1 MNITL
6 RADEQA
12 AYMTLP
18 TTAEAASVRS
28 AIPGASWDGTARR
41 WVIPVTRRS
50 CMRLREFVTGHSV
63 DIDANTV
70 RILATAADSTPSP
83 DITVEKDRICIRFE
97 FHKSYQDFVQSLSA
111 SKRTDG
117 TWTLPLSSA
126 ADMVSRLNSM
136 GLDLIVA
143 PEVKELVRPQPFKAF
158 TGSLYSLND
167 VPVKELQY
175 VIEKKAPSKKVKS
188 LAERLESL
196 GINSALDALMCFPL
210 RYLDR
215 TSPTGVLNLVEGEE
229 GVVLGTIAVVNADPR
244 RQLLK
249 IVVEDDDKHRVTVPL
264 FRQMWLAK
272 RYHVGQRVIVSGK
285 YNPWKPSSD
294 RIVPQITDGRI
305 DPMDLTTGQTPIIP
319 IYPQSPT
326 NKVTTWDLSA
336 MTRET
341 LARIDAFGETLPENL
356 RQYRHLESLDFSLR
370 NIHYPETM
378 GARER
383 AMDRLIYEELLAL
396 QIYIQSSK
404 TEYENATGISQ
415 QRVAGGLYETF
426 LGGLP
431 YALTGAQKRVLG
443 EISQDL
449 AAEKPMHRLLQGD
462 VSSGKTTIA
471 HALMFATV
479 DSGHQGVILA
489 PTEILAEQ
497 LYSSL
502 AATAGDSMSVE
513 FLGNKTK
520 IKDRRRI
527 IAGLADGSVNVVV
540 GTHAIL
546 VDDVQFADLG
556 TVVIDE
562 QHRFGTAQ
570 RSLLRSRR
578 SDGRTPDMLVMTATP
593 IPRTASMVV
602 YGDMDLSILDE
613 LPPGRV
619 PISTQWI
626 NEDATEVLVDY
637 MNPAWEDI
645 RQNVAAGR
653 QAYVV
658 ASLVEDNDKIA
669 AASTTAAF
677 DTLSSGVLSNLRLG
691 LVHGQMPRTE
701 REETMAKFA
710 AGEIDVLVSTTV
722 IEVGVNVPNATVMV
736 VLDAG
741 RFGIAQLHQ
750 IRGRVGRASYKS
762 TCYLVGSVKTEDGRE
777 RLNALVSSTDGFY
790 LAEKDLEIRGEG
802 ALFGTRQ
809 SGVSDL
815 RLASL
820 RRDLAILEMA
830 KEDAARILSRSDE
843 FATLINQIT
852 SSYVDKEIHS

>member
-1 MNITL
+1 
-6 RADEQA
+6 
-12 AYMTLP
+12 MTLP
-18 TTAEAASVRS
+18 TPTEASTVRS
-28 AIPGASWDGTARR
+28 AIPGATWDGIHGR
-41 WVIPVTRRS
+41 WVIPVTRRA
-50 CMRLREFVTGHSV
+50 CLRLREFVTGHTV
-63 DIDANTV
+63 DIDAPTV
-70 RILATAADSTPSP
+70 KILAAAADAPATP

-97 FHKSYQDFVQSLSA
+97 FHKAYQDFAQSLNA
-111 SKRTDG
+111 SRRADG
-117 TWTLPLSSA
+117 TWTLPLSA
-126 ADMVSRLNSM
+126 APDMVSRLGSM
-136 GLDLIVA
+136 GLDLVVA
-143 PEVKELVRPQPFKAF
+143 PEVKRLTRPKPFDGF
-158 TGSLYSLND
+158 NGSLYSLNE
-167 VPVKELQY
+167 VPLDSLQY
-175 VIEKKAPSKKVKS
+175 VAEKNTANKKVKS
-188 LAERLESL
+188 LVERLDSL
-196 GINSALDALMCFPL
+196 GFNSVFDVLMCFPL

-229 GVVLGTIAVVNADPR
+229 GVVLGTIVVAEPYDAR
-244 RQLLK
+244 RKLLK
-249 IVVEDDDKHRVTVPL
+249 IIVEDDDKHRVTVPL
-264 FRQMWLAK
+264 FRQAWLAK

-285 YNPWKPSSD
+285 YNPWKPSAD
-294 RIVPQITDGRI
+294 RVVPQITDGRI
-305 DPMDLTTGQTPIIP
+305 DPLDLSAGKTPVIP

-326 NKVTTWDLSA
+326 NKVTTWDLGA

-341 LARIDAFGETLPENL
+341 LNRIDEFQETLPTAL
-356 RQYRHLESLDFSLR
+356 REYRHLEGLDFSLR
-370 NIHYPETM
+370 NIHFPETM

-396 QIYIQSSK
+396 QVYIQASK
-404 TEYENATGISQ
+404 SEYEMASGISQ
-415 QRVAGGLYETF
+415 PTVSGGLYETF
-426 LGGLP
+426 LAGLP
-431 YALTGAQKRVLG
+431 YSLTGAQTRVLR
-443 EISQDL
+443 EIADDL
-449 AAEKPMHRLLQGD
+449 AADKPMHRLLQGD

-479 DSGHQGVILA
+479 DNGHQGVILA

-502 AATAGDSMSVE
+502 ATTAGESMSVE

-520 IKDRRRI
+520 VKERRRI
-527 IAGLADGSVNVVV
+527 IAGLADGSINVVV

-546 VDDVQFADLG
+546 VDDVEFFDLG

-602 YGDMDLSILDE
+602 YGDMDLSVLDE

-619 PISTQWI
+619 PIETQWI
-626 NEDATEVLVDY
+626 DYDATEVLVDY

-645 RQNVAAGR
+645 RRNVEMGR

-669 AASTTAAF
+669 AASTLAAF
-677 DTLSSGVLSNLRLG
+677 DTLSNGVLSGLRLG
-691 LVHGQMPRTE
+691 LVHGQMPRAE
-701 REETMAKFA
+701 REETMTKFA

-777 RLNALVSSTDGFY
+777 RLNALVTSTDGFY

-830 KEDAARILSRSDE
+830 KEDASRILARSDE
-843 FATLINQIT
+843 FAALITQIT